1 MLNSLV
7 VASLMLGAAAAPAPP
22 VDRGDPDLPFTFYSM
37 IPDVCFAAVRGRTPN
52 AQRAASLQIE
62 QLADAPASV
71 RESYPEVSRWYRH
84 RAKPANILVG
94 IDNDAKACHV
104 VLANTVQ
111 GTKVQTNVDKTLAAG
126 GFRYVKVAPPSAPMS
141 DVQYAS
147 RATDGYVLVSLQA
160 PRTAVNGGEGQQAQA
175 RVTFVKASVFENA
188 ERVAL
193 R

>member
-7 VASLMLGAAAAPAPP
+7 AASMMLGAAAAP
-22 VDRGDPDLPFTFYSM
+22 VDRGDPDLPFAFYSM
-37 IPDVCFAAVRGRTPN
+37 IPDVCFAAVRGRAPN
-52 AQRAASLQIE
+52 AQRAAALQLD
-62 QLADAPASV
+62 QLRAAPEAV
-71 RESYPEVSRWYRH
+71 RASYPEVSRWYRH

-94 IDNDAKACHV
+94 IDNDTKACHV

-111 GTKVQTNVDKTLAAG
+111 GSKVQTNVDKTLAAG
-126 GFRYVKVAPPSAPMS
+126 GFRYVKVAPPSAAIS

-147 RATDGYVLVSLQA
+147 RAVDGYVLVSFQA
-160 PRTAVNGGEGQQAQA
+160 PRGAINGGQGQQAQA